1 MPEFMFERF
10 SLVSPAS
17 ILNPIFSQKY
27 FPPRFAGFGDDFCFG
42 ERKFPRR
49 LERCPSLD
57 QSKLELCSFR
67 EGKEKKRGVKGGDI
81 VPQSDRDRA

>member
-1 MPEFMFERF
+1 MFERF

>member
-27 FPPRFAGFGDDFCFG
+27 FPPRFAGFGDNFCFG

-49 LERCPSLD
+49 LGTNISVSGSES
-57 QSKLELCSFR
+57 S
-67 EGKEKKRGVKGGDI
+67 GI
-81 VPQSDRDRA
+81 V